1 MKIDIGKMSFDEYKE
16 FLYRVVKDSLDLR
29 HEKKDDEKN
38 ELLQAKVRYH
48 KNKIKGEKHEQ

>member
-29 HEKKDDEKN
+29 HEKKEDEIN
-38 ELLQAKVRYH
+38 EILQAKVRHH
-48 KNKIKGEKHEQ
+48 KNKIKGEKHE

>member
-1 MKIDIGKMSFDEYKE
+1 MKIDIGKMSFDEYIE

-38 ELLQAKVRYH
+38 ELLQAKLRYH
-48 KNKIKGEKHEQ
+48 KNKIKGEKHE

>member
-48 KNKIKGEKHEQ
+48 KNEIKGEKHD

>member
-38 ELLQAKVRYH
+38 ELLQAKVRYY
-48 KNKIKGEKHEQ
+48 KNKIKGEKHD

>member
-16 FLYRVVKDSLDLR
+16 FLYRVVKDGLDLR

-38 ELLQAKVRYH
+38 ELLQAKVRHH
-48 KNKIKGEKHEQ
+48 KNKIKGEKHE

>member
-1 MKIDIGKMSFDEYKE
+1 MKIDIGKMSFDEYIE

-48 KNKIKGEKHEQ
+48 KNKIKGEKHE

>member
-38 ELLQAKVRYH
+38 ELLQAKLRYH
-48 KNKIKGEKHEQ
+48 KNKIKGDKYE

>member
-1 MKIDIGKMSFDEYKE
+1 MKIDIGKMSFDEYIE
-16 FLYRVVKDSLDLR
+16 FLYRVVKDSLDSR

-48 KNKIKGEKHEQ
+48 KNEIKGEKHE

>member
-48 KNKIKGEKHEQ
+48 KNKIKGEKHE